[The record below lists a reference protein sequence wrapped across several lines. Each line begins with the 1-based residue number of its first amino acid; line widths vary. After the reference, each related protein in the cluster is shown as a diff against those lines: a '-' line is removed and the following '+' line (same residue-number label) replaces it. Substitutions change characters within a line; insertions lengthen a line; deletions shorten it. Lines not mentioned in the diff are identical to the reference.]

1 MTTGYFSSPGSMLPL
16 VVPMTMAT
24 AGRPTTA
31 AAPGQET
38 LAAVVKIAAEIPSAG
53 RTAEALGTYREGC
66 GVVIG
71 DDGLILTVGYLIVEA
86 KAVAVRARDDAM
98 VPATVVGYDH
108 ESGFGLVRANKPLG
122 VTPMELGD
130 SDELME
136 REPVVLASAGG
147 SAAATGAYVVSR
159 REFAGYWEYLLAQAL
174 FTTPPHDNWAG
185 AALIGRDGRLGGI
198 GSLMVNNTLAE
209 DRPLPGNMF
218 MPINALAAI
227 MGDLLKHG
235 KPLRPQRPWLG
246 LFAGESLGRLVVTH
260 ISPDS
265 PAERAG
271 VRDGDVILGVAG
283 EPVITLAA
291 FMRRLWSLGDAGI
304 ELTLMLLS
312 ETAVREV
319 TVRTASRLDYLQI
332 DRSGENPA

>member
-1 MTTGYFSSPGSMLPL
+1 MATDYYSYPGSMLPL
-16 VVPMTMAT
+16 VVPATMAT
-24 AGRPTTA
+24 AGRPATS
-31 AAPGQET
+31 AAPDPAA
-38 LAAVVKIAAEIPSAG
+38 LASVVKIAAEIPSSG

-98 VPATVVGYDH
+98 MPATVIGYDH
-108 ESGFGLVRANKPLG
+108 ESGFGLVRAKKSLG
-122 VTPMELGD
+122 VARMELGD

-147 SAAATGAYVVSR
+147 PEAATGAYVVSR
-159 REFAGYWEYLLAQAL
+159 REFAGYWEYLLDQAI

-185 AALIGRDGRLGGI
+185 AALIGRDGRLGGV

-218 MPINALAAI
+218 VPINALAPV
-227 MGDLLKHG
+227 MDDLLAHG
-235 KPLRPQRPWLG
+235 RPLRPQRPWLG
-246 LFAGESLGRLVVTH
+246 LFAGESLGRLVVTRV
-260 ISPDS
+260 SPDS
-265 PAERAG
+265 PAQRAG
-271 VRDGDVILGVAG
+271 VNDGDVILGVSG
-283 EPVITLAA
+283 DPVVSLAA
-291 FMRRLWSLGDAGI
+291 FLRRVWSLGDAGV

-312 ETAVREV
+312 ETVVREV

-332 DRSGENPA
+332 DRSDETPG